1 MRVLP
6 YWNLAPPAL
15 QPLNTFEALR
25 IVICWLP
32 CDGCCGLCVG
42 PANSITA
49 ETKQAVLLRGPAAC
63 VAAWRDV
70 GLVLSGTRAVPR
82 NVELDLE
89 IMDRTW
95 CELHNMVGPFP
106 AVTPTS
112 FWP

>member
-1 MRVLP
+1 M
-6 YWNLAPPAL
+6 
-15 QPLNTFEALR
+15 F
-25 IVICWLP
+25 
-32 CDGCCGLCVG
+32 
-42 PANSITA
+42 
-49 ETKQAVLLRGPAAC
+49 
-63 VAAWRDV
+63 
-70 GLVLSGTRAVPR
+70 RAVPR